1 MPNDTN
7 AYEMCQNLSG
17 LYEWK
22 NAINE
27 TSLMRKIVRLKY
39 RDGESI
45 VEHVSTFMG
54 YVIQIVATK
63 LFLKDAIQAILPLCR
78 LPDKWENLVVT
89 LNTMFEEENLSL
101 QMVQTS
107 IFSEETRRKDKGV
120 LSQSESNL
128 TQHTCRGRNRQRSP
142 QRTEKS

>member
-1 MPNDTN
+1 M
-7 AYEMCQNLSG
+7 SG

-89 LNTMFEEENLSL
+89 LNTTFEEENLSL